1 MIYDYLL
8 DRYYDKPLSI
18 SSKFKTHHSHCYF
31 DGPDPLPL
39 RETSLVLGKNPI
51 FNIHQSQSLYKLYI
65 ITYILIISIYSYLRY
80 PQHL

>member
-31 DGPDPLPL
+31 DGPDPLLL
-39 RETSLVLGKNPI
+39 RETSLVLGKIPY
-51 FNIHQSQSLYKLYI
+51 S
-65 ITYILIISIYSYLRY
+65 TYINHSHYINYI
-80 PQHL
+80 